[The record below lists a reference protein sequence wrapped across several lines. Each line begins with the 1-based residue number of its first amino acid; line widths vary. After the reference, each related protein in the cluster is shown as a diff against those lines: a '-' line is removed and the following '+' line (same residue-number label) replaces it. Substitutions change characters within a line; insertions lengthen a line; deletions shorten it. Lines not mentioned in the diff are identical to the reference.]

1 MYTLQKLVA
10 VGVICCFVG
19 FLVCLA
25 ICKHICNGCLKST
38 FERERATEKMYTDA
52 LERLV
57 YAQFEDYLK
66 GHRLPGAD
74 R

>member
-1 MYTLQKLVA
+1 MYALKTLVA

-25 ICKHICNGCLKST
+25 ICKHICDSCLKST

-52 LERLV
+52 LERLSGNI
-57 YAQFEDYLK
+57 FDK
-66 GHRLPGAD
+66 
-74 R
+74 

>member
-1 MYTLQKLVA
+1 MQKLVA
-10 VGVICCFVG
+10 VGVICCFAG

-52 LERLV
+52 LERLSGN
-57 YAQFEDYLK
+57 QRNDDGCNGCSE
-66 GHRLPGAD
+66 
-74 R
+74 